1 MKRQPFLLL
10 FITSAIAWSLVACGS
25 TQPVFKTVDA
35 AHAGPLAAKRNIV
48 VLDVRTPAEYSE
60 GHLPNAINIDYL
72 DPSFADKIRE
82 LNKKKKYLV
91 YCRSGKRS
99 TQALELMK
107 QQNFKNVT
115 NMLGGMLQWQG
126 LVVSQ

>member
-1 MKRQPFLLL
+1 MKGQSFLLL

-35 AHAGPLAAKRNIV
+35 AHARPLAAKRNLV
-48 VLDVRTPAEYSE
+48 VLDLRTPEEYSE
-60 GHLPNAINIDYL
+60 GHLPNAVNIDYL
-72 DPSFADKIRE
+72 DPSFTDKIRE
-82 LNKKKKYLV
+82 LNKKKKYMV

-99 TQALELMK
+99 TQAMEIMK

-126 LVVSQ
+126 PVVK